1 MWPLPNQTTTGNG
14 AIAGEEVEFDVTFT
28 TPFSLS
34 RAHYVF
40 VPQVEIPTANG
51 EFLWLSAPRPI
62 VSPGTPFP
70 AASGFSD

>member
-34 RAHYVF
+34 PAHYFF
-40 VPQVEIPTANG
+40 VPQVEITTANG
-51 EFLWLSAPRPI
+51 ECLWLSARR
-62 VSPGTPFP
+62 GR
-70 AASGFSD
+70 